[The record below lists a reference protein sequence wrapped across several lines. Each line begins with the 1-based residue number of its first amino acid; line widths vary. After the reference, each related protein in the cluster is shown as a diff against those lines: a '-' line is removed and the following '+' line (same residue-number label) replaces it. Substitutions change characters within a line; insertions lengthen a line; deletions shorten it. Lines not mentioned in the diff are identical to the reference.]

1 MASKD
6 LLQKLVN
13 SNLDFLNQELVPAIN
28 KEYLKTL
35 LTQLIDRLKLSVIVL
50 TDENTDNRGQLNEL
64 WSTFTSNTE
73 VSNAITQIL
82 TEASGKVTDE
92 KIREFLEMLIDPL
105 VKTLVAVTDGNKL
118 DSDQIKAIWVDFAE
132 TKLILFAL
140 SNIDWLV
147 RKLIKDEKVANFIIK
162 ILKAIGN

>member
-13 SNLDFLNQELVPAIN
+13 SNLDFLNQELVPAVN

-35 LTQLIDRLKLSVIVL
+35 LTQLIERLKLSVIVL
-50 TDENTDNRGQLNEL
+50 TDENTDNRAQLNEL
-64 WSTFTSNTE
+64 WLSFTSNVE

-82 TEASGKVTDE
+82 SEATSKVTDE
-92 KIREFLEMLIDPL
+92 KIREFLEMLINPL
-105 VKTLVAVTDGNKL
+105 VKTLVAVTDGDKL
-118 DSDQIKAIWVDFAE
+118 DSAQIKAIWVDFAE

-147 RKLIKDEKVANFIIK
+147 RKLVKDEKVANFIIK
-162 ILKAIGN
+162 ILKALGN